1 MAVASQDL
9 YSKSIEVLN
18 ENLTNLGISID
29 TKRTK
34 GSFVYLNCD
43 EDRDDTRSKIE
54 MELENVSGITCS
66 RKYIKSRSSFDMTQ
80 IKGMGSELY
89 LVYKAAKGG
98 MQETTLNSSI
108 TELFPAIAF
117 EKKIDPK
124 LVADVFYNKI
134 VSAHNEKLDVYK
146 NKTASDAG
154 KEIINKATTSSKFD
168 DKVTNAKAITR
179 FLNEENKRKAIKKV
193 VWGYR
198 NNTKPEGVNPNHK
211 GDIFAVFDD
220 GGILGISLKA
230 GSAGSAEPQFNSYV
244 RPIFTSFKMLGDY
257 AKLEKI
263 SYDKFYKGIPNIP
276 QVNLYG
282 KKKMTDV
289 VGQFEKNN
297 IKRYEELYDEQLKFI
312 RQTLCDMMNKH
323 PKKAKEWLLKEVAAE
338 QEDVPLIVLKAA
350 GDTTKIIDDENVV
363 KDCVQTSKKIN
374 GIKAY
379 PSKSS
384 KQNWHIDLTCRTH
397 TTTLN
402 FSIRT
407 NKTGISHKLGQYIN
421 LAVKFNGLKKK

>member
-18 ENLTNLGISID
+18 ENLSNLGISID
-29 TKRTK
+29 IKRTK
-34 GSFVYLNCD
+34 GSFVYLDCD
-43 EDRDDTRSKIE
+43 DDRDDTRSKIE

-66 RKYIKSRSSFDMTQ
+66 RKYIKSRSSFDMTHV
-80 IKGMGSELY
+80 KGMSSELY

-98 MQETTLNSSI
+98 MQQTTLNSSI

-124 LVADVFYNKI
+124 LVSDVFYNRI
-134 VSAHNEKLDVYK
+134 VSAHNEKLGVYK

-154 KEIINKATTSSKFD
+154 KDIIDKATTSSKFD

-230 GSAGSAEPQFNSYV
+230 G
-244 RPIFTSFKMLGDY
+244 
-257 AKLEKI
+257 
-263 SYDKFYKGIPNIP
+263 
-276 QVNLYG
+276 
-282 KKKMTDV
+282 
-289 VGQFEKNN
+289 
-297 IKRYEELYDEQLKFI
+297 
-312 RQTLCDMMNKH
+312 
-323 PKKAKEWLLKEVAAE
+323 
-338 QEDVPLIVLKAA
+338 
-350 GDTTKIIDDENVV
+350 
-363 KDCVQTSKKIN
+363 
-374 GIKAY
+374 
-379 PSKSS
+379 
-384 KQNWHIDLTCRTH
+384 
-397 TTTLN
+397 
-402 FSIRT
+402 
-407 NKTGISHKLGQYIN
+407 
-421 LAVKFNGLKKK
+421 